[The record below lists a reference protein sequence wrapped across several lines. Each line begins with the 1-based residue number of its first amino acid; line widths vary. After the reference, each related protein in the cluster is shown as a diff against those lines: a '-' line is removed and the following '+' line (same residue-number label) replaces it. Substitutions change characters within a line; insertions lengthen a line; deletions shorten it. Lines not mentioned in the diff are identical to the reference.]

1 MHFCTNGD
9 PLEPSGSSFWVSM
22 GSDQGRVW
30 QGHGE
35 WTKKKNVEATS
46 KISASKGNNCQNRR
60 DLKYLIAPLWDY
72 QLSEWRKKKIRI
84 KKLIRR
90 KLRKRTEMATWHF
103 ESHFQKQ
110 SISECLR
117 RDKASTEAV
126 IQTLAILP
134 DWQKF
139 KDLYMSDGGIAHLT
153 SMFLWGDD
161 PGIESNLILTHASIF
176 VDMSRW
182 RLFQGWRTTTLLVH
196 SYSTGDDTDFGE

>member
-1 MHFCTNGD
+1 MPEQERF
-9 PLEPSGSSFWVSM
+9 
-22 GSDQGRVW
+22 
-30 QGHGE
+30 
-35 WTKKKNVEATS
+35 
-46 KISASKGNNCQNRR
+46 KISDISFMRLPVIRMK
-60 DLKYLIAPLWDY
+60 
-72 QLSEWRKKKIRI
+72 KKKIRI

-153 SMFLWGDD
+153 SM
-161 PGIESNLILTHASIF
+161 IL
-176 VDMSRW
+176 
-182 RLFQGWRTTTLLVH
+182 
-196 SYSTGDDTDFGE
+196 